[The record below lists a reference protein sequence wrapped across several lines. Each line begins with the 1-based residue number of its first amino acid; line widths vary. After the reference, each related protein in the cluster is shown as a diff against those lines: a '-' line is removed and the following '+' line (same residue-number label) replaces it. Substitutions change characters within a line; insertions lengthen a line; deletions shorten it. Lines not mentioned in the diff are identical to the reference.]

1 MLVDEIPSC
10 TAGQQPPV
18 TALEGSRNFADAEAN
33 KFEINPVS
41 GADLE
46 APVKDVY
53 RTPPEVVKKAAAMVR

>member
-1 MLVDEIPSC
+1 MDTMTNKEFL
-10 TAGQQPPV
+10 
-18 TALEGSRNFADAEAN
+18 ADAEAN

-46 APVKDVY
+46 ALVKDVY